1 MDDNTVQHEL
11 ARLEAQIEAL
21 TAQLSWCAKISFAS
35 KAAIAIGALWFALAV
50 VGVLP
55 LGATAFVGAVAATL
69 GGIVLLGSN
78 ATTWEQTEAAL
89 RQADGARAALI
100 GQLELRVV
108 EDAPRLLH

>member
-21 TAQLSWCAKISFAS
+21 TAQLSWCAKISIAS
-35 KAAIAIGALWFALAV
+35 KVSITIGALWFGLAV
-50 VGVLP
+50 GGVLP
-55 LGATAFVGAVAATL
+55 FGATAFVGTVAASL

-89 RQADGARAALI
+89 RQADDARAVLI
-100 GQLELRVV
+100 GQLDLRVV